1 MITMTGI
8 TAIFLIVL
16 LVLIF
21 FVSNIPKLTLMKKI
35 FIIVS
40 ALLLLF
46 SVLAYIFI
54 TGFDRGRMP
63 KREEIEQNV
72 NQNQKI
78 DSAIVKTP
86 KKELENNPK
95 NNSEKNEK
103 LLFDIEGEYS
113 FKANFTDCK
122 INLTLYYTNN
132 QLKYRLKTNTREI
145 SNNASLEL
153 NETKDGYYII
163 LENIEWSEYLGAL
176 DDEGNPIEENLSLPQ
191 EISGELNK
199 NEIIIQN
206 YGNAM
211 NYYMKLGEC
220 DVKYLYLIRN
230 SK

>member
-1 MITMTGI
+1 
-8 TAIFLIVL
+8 
-16 LVLIF
+16 
-21 FVSNIPKLTLMKKI
+21 MKKI
-35 FIIVS
+35 LIIVS
-40 ALLLLF
+40 ALLLFF

-95 NNSEKNEK
+95 NNIEKNEK

-113 FKANFTDCK
+113 FKANVTDCK

-132 QLKYRLKTNTREI
+132 QLKYKLKTNTREI
-145 SNNASLEL
+145 FDNASLEL

-176 DDEGNPIEENLSLPQ
+176 DEEGNPIEENLSLPQ